1 MASTSTS
8 KLNGSTTTTNSKENF
23 VKSNSTTVENVGN
36 QNKNKHDNHPELNA
50 HLQNLDNLIGHDDF
64 EEDMDG
70 ANEKDKKMRLS
81 SMGGGKDPNSR
92 GGRKKKKEES
102 QVLWHDKDEE
112 TERSRLSRELETPK
126 LF

>member
-1 MASTSTS
+1 M
-8 KLNGSTTTTNSKENF
+8 L
-23 VKSNSTTVENVGN
+23 
-36 QNKNKHDNHPELNA
+36 PELIFN
-50 HLQNLDNLIGHDDF
+50 IF
-64 EEDMDG
+64 FY
-70 ANEKDKKMRLS
+70 
-81 SMGGGKDPNSR
+81 PSR